1 MPGNNRSIAPP
12 VFGEV
17 LPGTPVVGNNRSV
30 TPQVFDADPLP
41 DKPAGENFL
50 LLIAIDHYQKV
61 TKLENPVLDATGL
74 LNVLLRRYAFS
85 PEKTDTVKD
94 LRDTDSR
101 YSDRKNYLFPIPVY
115 DDKHIQCLYNE
126 QAITS
131 NIKKK
136 INQLKGGMT
145 KNDNL
150 LVYYAGHGYTD
161 SSLWYIT
168 PFDYD
173 PINDNG
179 ISFTDFAT
187 IAGNK
192 NEEER
197 SCKNLFF
204 ILDSCF
210 AGNAL
215 KGLVGQTDDSYSGMA
230 LTSTGGKEVASDG
243 KRREGSPFSK
253 VLIKILENNTAP
265 VLDVRD
271 LFSALRKE
279 FTGINQTLQLGY
291 LPQTFGTLSFGF
303 PLKNPLGV
311 FANSFVETVFDHLNF
326 NVERDIIE
334 TQIDYTLNNEYI
346 VLSSVCREDK
356 FHKLMG
362 NVCSRVLLDKVQLEI
377 PVRSFDHIV
386 CSEGDI
392 WKSIARKWNISP
404 AEEDLD
410 EKVVD
415 ALYDKLLSD
424 VVAPYSIGLF
434 FENLSPSLTAGIKS
448 FCEKMLISLHV
459 KKQANRLSGDKF
471 SPLFL
476 FIFDIRSGD
485 NLFAKGNFEIT
496 QTSCGKLCSPFILFN
511 ESKSTIALGQAE
523 TWFNKSSKK
532 LSSNTYFSLNIDWV
546 RQQFKQSH
554 NVSMI
559 EFILA
564 AAQKTGL
571 QVPEITQI
579 LFKSN

>member
-1 MPGNNRSIAPP
+1 MPGNNRSTTPQIFDNPS
-12 VFGEV
+12 
-17 LPGTPVVGNNRSV
+17 PGTPVG
-30 TPQVFDADPLP
+30 
-41 DKPAGENFL
+41 KNFL

-61 TKLENPVLDATGL
+61 PKLDNPVSDANGL
-74 LNVLLRRYAFS
+74 LNVLLSRYAFS
-85 PEKTDTVKD
+85 PEKTDTVTD
-94 LRDTDSR
+94 LRDTDPAR
-101 YSDRKNYLFPIPVY
+101 YGDRKNYLSPILVY
-115 DDKHIQCLYNE
+115 DDNRIQCLYNE
-126 QAITS
+126 KVTTS

-136 INQLKGGMT
+136 INIIKESMS

-150 LVYYAGHGYTD
+150 LIYYAGHGYTD

-173 PINDNG
+173 PVNDNG
-179 ISFTDFAT
+179 ISFTDLAT

-192 NEEER
+192 NNEER

-215 KGLVGQTDDSYSGMA
+215 KGLVGQTDDQYSSMA
-230 LTSTGGKEVASDG
+230 LTSTGGKEVAADG
-243 KRREGSPFSK
+243 KRREGSPFSRG
-253 VLIKILENNTAP
+253 LIKILTDNTAP
-265 VLDVRD
+265 FLDVRD
-271 LFSALRKE
+271 LFSAVRKE

-291 LPQTFGTLSFGF
+291 IPQTFGTNAFSF
-303 PLKNPLGV
+303 PLKDPLGA
-311 FANSFVETVFDHLNF
+311 FASSFVETVFDNLNF
-326 NVERDIIE
+326 YDERNIIE
-334 TQIDYTLNNEYI
+334 TQIDYTLNKEYI
-346 VLSSVCREDK
+346 VLSSVCSEDK

-362 NVCSRVLLDKVQLEI
+362 NVCSRMLLEKVQLEV
-377 PVRSFDHIV
+377 PVRSFDHIF
-386 CSEGDI
+386 CSEADI

-404 AEEDLD
+404 LEDDLD

-424 VVAPYSIGLF
+424 VMAPYSIGLF
-434 FENLSPSLTAGIKS
+434 FENLLPQQTVAIKS
-448 FCEKMLISLHV
+448 FCEKMIISLHL
-459 KKQANRLSGDKF
+459 KKQANNQSGDTY

-476 FIFDIRSGD
+476 FIFDIRSGS
-485 NLFAKGNFEIT
+485 NLFSKGNFEIT
-496 QTSCGKLCSPFILFN
+496 QNSCGKLCSPFILFN
-511 ESKSTIALGQAE
+511 ESKSTIAVGQAE